1 MFQNIIFDWSGVVSD
16 SIERHLRVMNKMFND
31 FGVQSIS
38 MEELKENWEQP
49 YMRFYNKYLPDVT
62 LEEEQLAYAKVLL
75 KSGKCNP
82 HLGMVELV
90 KKLKTNKK
98 KLIVISGDLTES
110 LFSEMKDFGLEGI
123 FSEVITNVHDKTE
136 SLIKIID
143 RENFKLEET
152 VFIGDSNHEIE
163 EGKRAGVKTIAVTWG
178 FSTQSKLAALQP
190 DFLVNT
196 VKELEKCL
204 LG

>member
-1 MFQNIIFDWSGVVSD
+1 MFKNIIFDWSGVISD
-16 SIERHLRVMNKMFND
+16 SIERHLKVVNKMFND

-49 YMRFYNKYLPDVT
+49 YMRFYTKYMPGVT
-62 LEEEQLAYAKVLL
+62 LEEEQLAYANAFLE
-75 KSGKCNP
+75 SGKCNP
-82 HLGMVELV
+82 HLGMIELI
-90 KKLKTNKK
+90 KKLKINKK
-98 KLIVISGDLTES
+98 KLIVISSDITES
-110 LFSEMKDFGLEGI
+110 LFSEIKDFGLE
-123 FSEVITNVHDKTE
+123 EVFLEVVTNVHDKTE

-143 RENFKLEET
+143 RENFKSEET

-163 EGKRAGVKTIAVTWG
+163 EGKQAGVKTIAVTWG
-178 FSTQSKLAALQP
+178 FSTESKLVALKP